1 MNEDLTPFQ
10 KEGNLSIQD
19 NFFKQGELISFL
31 LCFNFTEVITKPGTP
46 RVFFITETMS
56 FL

>member
-1 MNEDLTPFQ
+1 MKEDLTPFQ
-10 KEGNLSIQD
+10 KEGNLPIQD

-31 LCFNFTEVITKPGTP
+31 LCFNFTEVMTKPGIP
-46 RVFFITETMS
+46 RVFFLTETMS